1 MTTKEFRKRI
11 ALSSLAM
18 GGGDGKTW
26 TGQLMRTLCVLLGIP
41 LSVLDADQGN
51 RAFSLTAPD
60 VVAIDIMAK
69 PEVNLAKV
77 RAATADG
84 RAIILDAGANALADS
99 VDFINF
105 LMDFAADL
113 RREGYL
119 VKGLYVVS
127 TNKVGA
133 AAVLEPVAERFSFHY
148 DQVWVF
154 NDRDGSGEMP
164 EGYKPHIIIKNLHPG
179 FVRLVNDRGFVP
191 LIVEGE
197 PGYQLSCDHIAAYM
211 WEFANQRG
219 VRAIFGDEAIDS
231 LAPLLNRVVPCVTT
245 IKVKTLLD
253 DAEFR
258 SHAARAK
265 VVGELLPHLGG
276 VDDHINE
283 ARAEVLHVLMP
294 YLHNVDASIEALQA
308 YKSTK
313 GT

>member
-1 MTTKEFRKRI
+1 MTTKEHRRRV
-11 ALSSLAM
+11 ALASLAM

-26 TGQLMRTLCVLLGIP
+26 TGQLMRTLCVLLEIP

-77 RAATADG
+77 RAATAEG
-84 RAIILDAGANALADS
+84 QSIILDAGANALADS

-105 LMDFAADL
+105 LMDFAAAL
-113 RREGYL
+113 CREGYEP
-119 VKGLYVVS
+119 KGLYVVS

-133 AAVLEPVAERFSFHY
+133 AEVLKPVAERFNLHY
-148 DQVWVF
+148 KPMWVF
-154 NDRDGSGEMP
+154 NDRDGSGRMP
-164 EGYKPHIIIKNLHPG
+164 EGYEPDIIIKNLHPG
-179 FVRLVNDRGFVP
+179 FVQLVNERGFVP

-197 PGYQLSCDHIAAYM
+197 PGYQLSCDHIAAYV

-219 VRAIFGDEAIDS
+219 VRDIFGDEAIHS
-231 LAPLLNRVVPCVTT
+231 LATLLNRVVPCVTT
-245 IKVKTLLD
+245 MKVNTPLN

-265 VVGELLPHLGG
+265 VGGVLLPHLHG
-276 VDDHINE
+276 VDDYINE
-283 ARAEVLHVLMP
+283 ARAEVLRVLMP
-294 YLHNVDASIEALQA
+294 HLHNVDASIEALQA
-308 YKSTK
+308 YKSRK
-313 GT
+313 GA